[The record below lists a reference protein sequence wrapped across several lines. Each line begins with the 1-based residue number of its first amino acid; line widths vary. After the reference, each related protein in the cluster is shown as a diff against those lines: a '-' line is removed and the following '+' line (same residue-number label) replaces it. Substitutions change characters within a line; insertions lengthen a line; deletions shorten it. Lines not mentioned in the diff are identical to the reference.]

1 MNHENLEVG
10 DDYVGYKVR
19 LIDVIVDQSTTD
31 VGILVDQS
39 STILILTDELA
50 AELARAWTAP
60 LVRAGPA
67 PPRRL
72 TRGGPRWQWSPAT
85 AT

>member
-60 LVRAGPA
+60 LVRAGPRA
-67 PPRRL
+67 ATPSHARWA
-72 TRGGPRWQWSPAT
+72 RWQWSPAT

>member
-50 AELARAWTAP
+50 AELARALDSAI
-60 LVRAGPA
+60 G
-67 PPRRL
+67 PRR
-72 TRGGPRWQWSPAT
+72 PRAAT
-85 AT
+85 PSHARWA